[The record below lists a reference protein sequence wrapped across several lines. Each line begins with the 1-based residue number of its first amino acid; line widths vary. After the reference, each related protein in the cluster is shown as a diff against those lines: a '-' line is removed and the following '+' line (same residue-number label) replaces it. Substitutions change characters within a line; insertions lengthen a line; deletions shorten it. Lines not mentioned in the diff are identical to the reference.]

1 MSTKHETN
9 RESAFGSSFDG
20 FLKDE
25 GLLEESTLAAAKRV
39 LGMQIAREMKRQNL
53 TKSQM
58 ARHMR
63 TSRASLDRLL
73 DPENESVTLQTMDKA
88 ARSLGR
94 RIAVALI

>member
-1 MSTKHETN
+1 
-9 RESAFGSSFDG
+9 
-20 FLKDE
+20 
-25 GLLEESTLAAAKRV
+25 
-39 LGMQIAREMKRQNL
+39 MQIAREMKRQNL

-58 ARHMR
+58 ARRMH

>member
-9 RESAFGSSFDG
+9 RESALGSSFNE

-58 ARHMR
+58 ARRMH

-94 RIAVALI
+94 RIAVTLI